1 MGASGGDNLS
11 YAFFAAYCSVLYL
24 YRYKSSMPKCRWRDN
39 MADKKAARIHVKLSL
54 PNGGRLDEAD
64 IALIET
70 VHKCRSILGASKLM
84 GLSYRKTWLMADAL
98 NRTFETKV
106 IDTFP
111 GRRGGGAE
119 VTAFGERL
127 VALFRS
133 VERRASAGAAAAL
146 GELTASLNWSFEAE
160 EAGEAQ
166 EARNH

>member
-1 MGASGGDNLS
+1 
-11 YAFFAAYCSVLYL
+11 
-24 YRYKSSMPKCRWRDN
+24 
-39 MADKKAARIHVKLSL
+39 MADREGVRIHVSLSL

-84 GLSYRKTWLMADAL
+84 GLSYRKTWLMTDAL

-106 IDTFP
+106 VETFP

-119 VTAFGERL
+119 VTAFGQRL
-127 VALFRS
+127 AALFRS
-133 VERRASAGAAAAL
+133 VERRSSTAAAAAL
-146 GELTASLNWSFEAE
+146 GDLTASLNWSFEAE

-166 EARNH
+166 KANNH